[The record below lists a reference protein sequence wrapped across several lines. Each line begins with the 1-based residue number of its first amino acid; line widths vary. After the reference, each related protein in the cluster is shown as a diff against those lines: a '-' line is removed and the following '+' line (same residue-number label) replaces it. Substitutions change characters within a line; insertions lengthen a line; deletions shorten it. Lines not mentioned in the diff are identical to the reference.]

1 VAQVSPVIVAARVI
15 AYVATRDGYRK
26 RRIRVCTHAATRWLA
41 SLHGESPGD
50 SHRVTAEETIGS
62 RGIEIIGDRS
72 VPRSDLGLSPFSC
85 VSSRRDSRAVV
96 IRPSTWCAVSVR
108 VHSDQQRSRVEHV
121 NDLSTSQCKTV
132 CRNNRGDGSEMA
144 SEALDCCHTLH
155 VHGR

>member
-1 VAQVSPVIVAARVI
+1 VPKVSSIIVSARVI

-26 RRIRVCTHAATRWLA
+26 RRIRACTHAATRWIALR
-41 SLHGESPGD
+41 GESPGD
-50 SHRVTAEETIGS
+50 PHRVTAEGTIGS

-72 VPRSDLGLSPFSC
+72 VPRPDLGLPPFSC

-96 IRPSTWCAVSVR
+96 IRPSIWCAVSVR

-121 NDLSTSQCKTV
+121 NGLSTSQCKTV
-132 CRNNRGDGSEMA
+132 CRNSRGDGSEMA